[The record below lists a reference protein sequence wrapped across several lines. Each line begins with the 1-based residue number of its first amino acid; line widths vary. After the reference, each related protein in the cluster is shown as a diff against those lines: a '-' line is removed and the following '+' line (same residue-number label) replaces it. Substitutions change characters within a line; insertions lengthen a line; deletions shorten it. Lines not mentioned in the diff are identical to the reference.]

1 MATDIGSCEQSDH
14 KITLRPVIG
23 LTEHLPKQVLE
34 QITIQAIQTHRV
46 LRNAA
51 EAKCEEWRQ
60 SLSSTVCD
68 TLGPVG
74 IAYLTAMID
83 MHAQQ
88 AALSTLLEVL
98 GYIPDVE
105 CD

>member
-1 MATDIGSCEQSDH
+1 MATDVISCDQCDH
-14 KITLRPVIG
+14 KTTLRAVIG
-23 LTEHLPKQVLE
+23 LTENLPKEVLE
-34 QITIQAIQTHRV
+34 QITIQAIQTHRL

-74 IAYLTAMID
+74 IAYLMAMID

-88 AALSTLLEVL
+88 AALSTLLDVL
-98 GYIPDVE
+98 GYIPDVG